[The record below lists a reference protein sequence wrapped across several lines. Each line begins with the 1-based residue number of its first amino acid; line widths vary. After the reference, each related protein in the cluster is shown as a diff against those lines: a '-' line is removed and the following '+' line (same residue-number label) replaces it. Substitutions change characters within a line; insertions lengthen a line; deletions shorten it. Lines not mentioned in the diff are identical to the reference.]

1 MKLEKLIGLHRHKL
15 NKDSNIMKLYPHIFK
30 KLDLGFIELK
40 NRIIMGSMHT
50 GLEEIG
56 DWDRISEFYAA
67 RARGQVSLIITGG
80 IGPNKE
86 GSVLPGAAMMMNE
99 QDVKNHMISTQ
110 AVHNEGGKIVMQ
122 ILHAGRYAYNDKAV
136 APSPVKAPI
145 SPFTPKELDE
155 EGIEKQISDIAQS
168 AFLAKCAGY
177 DGVEIMGSEGYLIN
191 QFLVKHTNKRT
202 DSWGG
207 SYNNRIKFPIEI
219 VKRVRE
225 KVGKNFLIIYR
236 LSIIDLIPNGSS
248 WEEVIILA
256 KEIEKAGANIL
267 NSGIGWHEARI
278 PTIAT
283 SVPKKAFSWITK
295 KLYGNVSIPI
305 IASNRINSPEI
316 AEEVLSENCADLV
329 SMARPFLADSDF
341 VRKAFENRSNEIVPC
356 IACNQACLDHT
367 FSMKL
372 TSCLVNPR
380 ACRETEL
387 NYEKVILPK
396 RIAVVGAGP
405 AGISFSIVAAQRG
418 HEVSLFDEN
427 HEIGGQLNFA
437 KMIPGKEEFYGLL
450 DFYKNEIKRLKIN
463 LVKDHKV
470 EISDLKEFDEVV
482 LATGVLPRKINIK
495 GQDAVNFVYDYQE
508 VFNSKV
514 SLGNK
519 IAIIGAG
526 GIGFDMAEYISSS
539 GISPTLNIT
548 KWMEKWG
555 VVDPEKERGGVLPKS
570 EITLNTT
577 SKEIFLLQRK
587 NEKIGK
593 RLGKTTGW
601 IHRKSLEKKNVK
613 MFAGVN
619 YEQITTDGLLIS
631 FGEEKKDLQTLKV
644 DSIII
649 CAGQISEI
657 SLVEKLN
664 INKINHH
671 IIGGAKLANELDA
684 KSAIDQGCRLAAKL

>member
-1 MKLEKLIGLHRHKL
+1 
-15 NKDSNIMKLYPHIFK
+15 MKLYPHIFK

-155 EGIEKQISDIAQS
+155 EGIEKQISDIAHS

-463 LVKDHKV
+463 LVKHHKV
-470 EISDLKEFDEVV
+470 EFSELKEFDEVV
-482 LATGVLPRKINIK
+482 LATGVLPRKVNIK
-495 GQDAVNFVYDYQE
+495 GQDDVNFVYDYQE
-508 VFNSKV
+508 VFNSEV

-539 GISPTLNIT
+539 GISPTLNLT

-570 EITLNTT
+570 EITLNTS

-587 NEKIGK
+587 NEKLGK

-619 YEQITTDGLLIS
+619 YEQITKDGLLIS

>member
-1 MKLEKLIGLHRHKL
+1 M
-15 NKDSNIMKLYPHIFK
+15 NKYPNIFR

-56 DWDRISEFYAA
+56 DWKRISEFYAS
-67 RARGQVSLIITGG
+67 RARGQVALIITGG
-80 IGPNKE
+80 IGPNRE
-86 GSVLPGAAMMMNE
+86 GSVLPGAAMMMTDE
-99 QDVKNHMISTQ
+99 DVKNHMISTK
-110 AVHNEGGKIVMQ
+110 AVHDEGGKIVMQ

-136 APSPVKAPI
+136 APSPIKAPI

-191 QFLVKHTNKRT
+191 QFLVSHTNKRK
-202 DSWGG
+202 DNWGG
-207 SYNNRIKFPIEI
+207 DYENRIRFPLEI
-219 VKRVRE
+219 VKRIRE

-248 WEEVIILA
+248 WEEVLILA
-256 KEIEKAGANIL
+256 KEIEKAGVNIL

-283 SVPKKAFSWITK
+283 SVPKRAFSWITK

-305 IASNRINSPEI
+305 IASNRINSPEVADDVI
-316 AEEVLSENCADLV
+316 SDKCADLV
-329 SMARPFLADSDF
+329 SLARPFLADSEF
-341 VRKAFENRSNEIVPC
+341 VKKAFENKSNEIVPC

-387 NYEKVILPK
+387 NYNKVLTSK

-405 AGISFSIVAAQRG
+405 AGISFSITAAQRG
-418 HEVSLFDEN
+418 HVVSLFEESN
-427 HEIGGQLNFA
+427 EIGGQLNFA
-437 KMIPGKEEFYGLL
+437 KMIPGKEEFHGLL
-450 DFYKNEIKRLKIN
+450 NYYKNEIKRLKID
-463 LVKDHKV
+463 LITDHKV
-470 EISDLKEFDEVV
+470 KTTDLINFDEIIIS
-482 LATGVLPRKINIK
+482 TGVVPRKIDIE
-495 GQDAVNFVYDYQE
+495 GQDKVNFVYDYQE
-508 VFNSKV
+508 VFNDGVK
-514 SLGNK
+514 LGNR

-526 GIGFDMAEYISSS
+526 GIGFDVAEYISSS
-539 GISPTLNIT
+539 GISPTLDIN

-555 VVDPEKERGGVLPKS
+555 VTDPAIERGGVLQKNEIRS
-570 EITLNTT
+570 EDS

-587 NEKIGK
+587 NEKVGK

-601 IHRKSLEKKNVK
+601 IHRKSLEKKKVK
-613 MFAGVN
+613 MLAGVN
-619 YEQITTDGLLIS
+619 YEKITPEGLLIS
-631 FGEEKKDLQTLKV
+631 FGEEKRDIQMLKV

-649 CAGQISEI
+649 CAGQTSEI
-657 SLVEKLN
+657 SLAEAMSTSKTN
-664 INKINHH
+664 FH
-671 IIGGAKLANELDA
+671 IIGGAKKANELDA
-684 KSAIDQGCRLAAKL
+684 KSAIDQGCRLAAQL

>member
-1 MKLEKLIGLHRHKL
+1 
-15 NKDSNIMKLYPHIFK
+15 MKLYPHIFK

-248 WEEVIILA
+248 WEEVITLA

-463 LVKDHKV
+463 LVKNHKV
-470 EISDLKEFDEVV
+470 KISELKEFDEVV
-482 LATGVLPRKINIK
+482 LATGVLPRKVNIK
-495 GQDAVNFVYDYQE
+495 GQDDVNFVYDYQE
-508 VFNSKV
+508 VFNSEV

-570 EITLNTT
+570 EITLNTS

-587 NEKIGK
+587 NEKLGK

-613 MFAGVN
+613 KFACVN
-619 YEQITTDGLLIS
+619 YEQITKDGLLIS

>member
-1 MKLEKLIGLHRHKL
+1 
-15 NKDSNIMKLYPHIFK
+15 MKLYPHIFK

-56 DWDRISEFYAA
+56 DWERISEFYAA

-396 RIAVVGAGP
+396 KIAVVGAGP

-470 EISDLKEFDEVV
+470 EISELKEFDEVV

-495 GQDAVNFVYDYQE
+495 GQDDVNFVYDYQE
-508 VFNSKV
+508 VFNSEV

-570 EITLNTT
+570 EITLNTS

-587 NEKIGK
+587 NEKLGK

-619 YEQITTDGLLIS
+619 YEQITKDGLLIS

-671 IIGGAKLANELDA
+671 IIGGAKVANELDA

>member
-1 MKLEKLIGLHRHKL
+1 
-15 NKDSNIMKLYPHIFK
+15 MKLYPHIFK

-56 DWDRISEFYAA
+56 DWERISEFYAA

-463 LVKDHKV
+463 LVKHHKV
-470 EISDLKEFDEVV
+470 EFSELKEFDEVV
-482 LATGVLPRKINIK
+482 LATGVLPRKVNIK
-495 GQDAVNFVYDYQE
+495 GQDDVNFVYDYQE
-508 VFNSKV
+508 VFNSEV

-555 VVDPEKERGGVLPKS
+555 VVDPEKERGGILPKS
-570 EITLNTT
+570 EMTLNTT

-587 NEKIGK
+587 NEKLGK

-619 YEQITTDGLLIS
+619 YEQITKDGLLIS

-671 IIGGAKLANELDA
+671 IIGGAKVADELDA

>member
-1 MKLEKLIGLHRHKL
+1 
-15 NKDSNIMKLYPHIFK
+15 
-30 KLDLGFIELK
+30 
-40 NRIIMGSMHT
+40 MGSMHT

-463 LVKDHKV
+463 LVKHHKV
-470 EISDLKEFDEVV
+470 EFSELKEFDEVV
-482 LATGVLPRKINIK
+482 LATGVLPRKVNIK
-495 GQDAVNFVYDYQE
+495 GQDDVNFVYDYQE
-508 VFNSKV
+508 VFNSEV

-570 EITLNTT
+570 EITLNTS

-587 NEKIGK
+587 NEKLGK

-619 YEQITTDGLLIS
+619 YEQITKDGLLIS

-671 IIGGAKLANELDA
+671 IIGGAKVANELDA

>member
-1 MKLEKLIGLHRHKL
+1 M
-15 NKDSNIMKLYPHIFK
+15 NKYPNIFR

-56 DWDRISEFYAA
+56 DWKRISEFYAS
-67 RARGQVSLIITGG
+67 RARGQVALIITGG
-80 IGPNKE
+80 IGPNRE
-86 GSVLPGAAMMMNE
+86 GSVLPGAAMMMTDE
-99 QDVKNHMISTQ
+99 DVKNHMISTK
-110 AVHNEGGKIVMQ
+110 AVHDEGGKIVMQ

-136 APSPVKAPI
+136 APSPIKAPI

-191 QFLVKHTNKRT
+191 QFLVSHTNKRK
-202 DSWGG
+202 DNWGG
-207 SYNNRIKFPIEI
+207 DYENRIRFPLEI
-219 VKRVRE
+219 VKRIRE

-248 WEEVIILA
+248 WEEVLILA
-256 KEIEKAGANIL
+256 KEIEKAGVNIL

-283 SVPKKAFSWITK
+283 SVPKRAFSWITK
-295 KLYGNVSIPI
+295 KLYGNVRIPI
-305 IASNRINSPEI
+305 IASNRINSPEVADDI
-316 AEEVLSENCADLV
+316 ISDKCADLV
-329 SMARPFLADSDF
+329 SLARPFLADSEF
-341 VRKAFENRSNEIVPC
+341 VKKAFENKSNEIVPC

-387 NYEKVILPK
+387 NYNKVLTSK

-405 AGISFSIVAAQRG
+405 AGISFSITAAQRG
-418 HEVSLFDEN
+418 HVVSLFEESN
-427 HEIGGQLNFA
+427 EIGGQLNFA
-437 KMIPGKEEFYGLL
+437 KMIPGKEEFHGLL
-450 DFYKNEIKRLKIN
+450 NYYKNEIKRLKID
-463 LVKDHKV
+463 LITDHKV
-470 EISDLKEFDEVV
+470 KTTDLINFDEIIIS
-482 LATGVLPRKINIK
+482 TGVVPRKIDIE
-495 GQDAVNFVYDYQE
+495 GQDKVNFVYDYQE
-508 VFNSKV
+508 VFNDGVK
-514 SLGNK
+514 LGNR

-526 GIGFDMAEYISSS
+526 GIGFDVAEYISSS
-539 GISPTLNIT
+539 GISPTLDIN

-555 VVDPEKERGGVLPKS
+555 VTDPAIERGGVLQKNEIRS
-570 EITLNTT
+570 EDS

-587 NEKIGK
+587 NEKVGK

-601 IHRKSLEKKNVK
+601 IHRKSLEKKKVK
-613 MFAGVN
+613 MLAGVN
-619 YEQITTDGLLIS
+619 YEKITPEGLLIS
-631 FGEEKKDLQTLKV
+631 FGEEKRDIQMLKV

-649 CAGQISEI
+649 CAGQTSEI
-657 SLVEKLN
+657 SLAEAMSTRKTN
-664 INKINHH
+664 FH
-671 IIGGAKLANELDA
+671 IIGGAKKANELDA
-684 KSAIDQGCRLAAKL
+684 KSAIDQGCRLAAQL

>member
-1 MKLEKLIGLHRHKL
+1 
-15 NKDSNIMKLYPHIFK
+15 MKLYPHIFK

-470 EISDLKEFDEVV
+470 EISELKEFDEVV

-495 GQDAVNFVYDYQE
+495 GQDDVNFVYDYQE
-508 VFNSKV
+508 VFNSEV

-570 EITLNTT
+570 EITLNTS

-587 NEKIGK
+587 NEKLGK

-619 YEQITTDGLLIS
+619 YEQITKDGLLIS

-684 KSAIDQGCRLAAKL
+684 KSAIDQGCRLAACLLNT

>member
-1 MKLEKLIGLHRHKL
+1 
-15 NKDSNIMKLYPHIFK
+15 
-30 KLDLGFIELK
+30 
-40 NRIIMGSMHT
+40 MHT

-56 DWDRISEFYAA
+56 DWERISEFYAA

-99 QDVKNHMISTQ
+99 KDVKNHMISTQ

-463 LVKDHKV
+463 LVKHHKV
-470 EISDLKEFDEVV
+470 EFSELKEFDEVV
-482 LATGVLPRKINIK
+482 LATGVLPRKVNIK
-495 GQDAVNFVYDYQE
+495 GQDDVNFVYDYQE
-508 VFNSKV
+508 VFNSEV

-570 EITLNTT
+570 EITLNTS

-587 NEKIGK
+587 NEKLGK

-619 YEQITTDGLLIS
+619 YEQITKDGLLIS

>member
-1 MKLEKLIGLHRHKL
+1 
-15 NKDSNIMKLYPHIFK
+15 MKLYPHIFK

-329 SMARPFLADSDF
+329 SLARPFLADSDF

-396 RIAVVGAGP
+396 KIAVVGAGP

-463 LVKDHKV
+463 LVKHHKV
-470 EISDLKEFDEVV
+470 EFSELKEFDEVV
-482 LATGVLPRKINIK
+482 LATGVLPRKVNIK
-495 GQDAVNFVYDYQE
+495 GQDDVNFVYDYQE
-508 VFNSKV
+508 VFNSEV

-570 EITLNTT
+570 EITLNTS

-587 NEKIGK
+587 NEKLGK

-619 YEQITTDGLLIS
+619 YEQITKDGLLIS

>member
-1 MKLEKLIGLHRHKL
+1 
-15 NKDSNIMKLYPHIFK
+15 
-30 KLDLGFIELK
+30 
-40 NRIIMGSMHT
+40 MHT

-56 DWDRISEFYAA
+56 DWERISEFYAA

-99 QDVKNHMISTQ
+99 HDVKNHMISTQ

-202 DSWGG
+202 DRWVG

-256 KEIEKAGANIL
+256 KEIEKAGGNIL

-470 EISDLKEFDEVV
+470 EISELKEFDEVV
-482 LATGVLPRKINIK
+482 LATGVLPRKVNIK
-495 GQDAVNFVYDYQE
+495 GQDDVNFVYDYQE
-508 VFNSKV
+508 VFNSEV

-526 GIGFDMAEYISSS
+526 GIGFDMAEYISNS
-539 GISPTLNIT
+539 GISPTLNLT

-555 VVDPEKERGGVLPKS
+555 VVDPEKERGGVLPKG
-570 EITLNTT
+570 EITLNTS

-587 NEKIGK
+587 NEKLGK

-619 YEQITTDGLLIS
+619 YEQITKDGLLIS

-644 DSIII
+644 DSLII

-671 IIGGAKLANELDA
+671 IIGGAKVANELDA

>member
-1 MKLEKLIGLHRHKL
+1 
-15 NKDSNIMKLYPHIFK
+15 MKLYPHIFK

-56 DWDRISEFYAA
+56 DWERISEFYAA

-207 SYNNRIKFPIEI
+207 TYNNRIKFPIEI

-463 LVKDHKV
+463 LVKNHKV
-470 EISDLKEFDEVV
+470 KISELKEFDEVV
-482 LATGVLPRKINIK
+482 LATGVLPRKVNIK
-495 GQDAVNFVYDYQE
+495 GQDDVNFVYDYQE
-508 VFNSKV
+508 VFNSEV

-570 EITLNTT
+570 EITLNTS

-587 NEKIGK
+587 NEKLGK

-613 MFAGVN
+613 KFACVN
-619 YEQITTDGLLIS
+619 YEQITKDGLLIS

>member
-1 MKLEKLIGLHRHKL
+1 M
-15 NKDSNIMKLYPHIFK
+15 NKYPNIFK

-56 DWDRISEFYAA
+56 DWKRISEFYAS
-67 RARGQVSLIITGG
+67 RARGQVALIITGG
-80 IGPNKE
+80 IGPNRE
-86 GSVLPGAAMMMNE
+86 GSVLPGAAMMMTDE
-99 QDVKNHMISTQ
+99 DVKNHMISTK
-110 AVHNEGGKIVMQ
+110 AVHDEGGKIVMQ

-136 APSPVKAPI
+136 APSPIKAPI

-191 QFLVKHTNKRT
+191 QFLVSHTNKRK
-202 DSWGG
+202 DNWGG
-207 SYNNRIKFPIEI
+207 DYENRIRFPLEI
-219 VKRVRE
+219 VKRIRE

-248 WEEVIILA
+248 WEEVLILA
-256 KEIEKAGANIL
+256 KEIEKAGVNIL

-283 SVPKKAFSWITK
+283 SVPKRAFSWITK

-305 IASNRINSPEI
+305 IASNRINSPEVADDVI
-316 AEEVLSENCADLV
+316 SDKCADLV
-329 SMARPFLADSDF
+329 SLARPFLADSEF
-341 VRKAFENRSNEIVPC
+341 VKKAFENKSNEIVPC

-387 NYEKVILPK
+387 NYNKVLTSK

-405 AGISFSIVAAQRG
+405 AGISFSITAAQRG
-418 HEVSLFDEN
+418 HMVSLFEESN
-427 HEIGGQLNFA
+427 EIGGQLNFA
-437 KMIPGKEEFYGLL
+437 KMIPGKEEFHGLL
-450 DFYKNEIKRLKIN
+450 NYYKNEIKRLKID
-463 LVKDHKV
+463 LITDHKV
-470 EISDLKEFDEVV
+470 KTTDLKNFDEIIIS
-482 LATGVLPRKINIK
+482 TGVVPRKIDIE
-495 GQDAVNFVYDYQE
+495 GQDKVNFVYDYQE
-508 VFNSKV
+508 VFNDGVK
-514 SLGNK
+514 LGNR

-526 GIGFDMAEYISSS
+526 GIGFDVAEYISSS
-539 GISPTLNIT
+539 GISPTLDIN

-555 VVDPEKERGGVLPKS
+555 VTDPAIERGGVLQKNEIRS
-570 EITLNTT
+570 EDS

-587 NEKIGK
+587 NEKVGK

-601 IHRKSLEKKNVK
+601 IHRKSLEKKKVK
-613 MFAGVN
+613 MLAGVN
-619 YEQITTDGLLIS
+619 YEKITPEGLLIS
-631 FGEEKKDLQTLKV
+631 FGEEKRDIQMLKV

-649 CAGQISEI
+649 CAGQTSEI
-657 SLVEKLN
+657 SLAEAMSTRKTN
-664 INKINHH
+664 FH
-671 IIGGAKLANELDA
+671 IIGGAKKANELDA
-684 KSAIDQGCRLAAKL
+684 KSAIDQGCRLAAQL

>member
-1 MKLEKLIGLHRHKL
+1 
-15 NKDSNIMKLYPHIFK
+15 MKLYPHIFK

-56 DWDRISEFYAA
+56 DWERISEFYAA

-470 EISDLKEFDEVV
+470 EISELKEFDEVV

-495 GQDAVNFVYDYQE
+495 GQDDVNFVYDYQE
-508 VFNSKV
+508 VFNSEV

-570 EITLNTT
+570 EITLNTS

-587 NEKIGK
+587 NEKLGK

-619 YEQITTDGLLIS
+619 YEQITKDGLLIS

-657 SLVEKLN
+657 SLVEKLK

>member
-1 MKLEKLIGLHRHKL
+1 
-15 NKDSNIMKLYPHIFK
+15 MKLYPHIFK

-463 LVKDHKV
+463 LVKNHKV
-470 EISDLKEFDEVV
+470 KISELKEFDEVV
-482 LATGVLPRKINIK
+482 LATGVLPRKVNIK
-495 GQDAVNFVYDYQE
+495 GQDDVNFVYDYQE
-508 VFNSKV
+508 VFNSEV

-570 EITLNTT
+570 EITLNTS

-587 NEKIGK
+587 NEKLGK

-619 YEQITTDGLLIS
+619 YEQITKDGLLIS

-671 IIGGAKLANELDA
+671 IIGGAKVANELDA

>member
-1 MKLEKLIGLHRHKL
+1 
-15 NKDSNIMKLYPHIFK
+15 MKLYPHIFK

-56 DWDRISEFYAA
+56 DWERISEFYAA

-329 SMARPFLADSDF
+329 SLARPFLADSDF

-539 GISPTLNIT
+539 GISPTLNIN

-555 VVDPEKERGGVLPKS
+555 VVDPEKERGGILPKS
-570 EITLNTT
+570 EMTLNTN

-631 FGEEKKDLQTLKV
+631 FGEAKKDLQTLKV

>member
-1 MKLEKLIGLHRHKL
+1 
-15 NKDSNIMKLYPHIFK
+15 MKLYPHIFK

-207 SYNNRIKFPIEI
+207 SYNNRFKFPIEI

-470 EISDLKEFDEVV
+470 EISELKEFDEVV

-495 GQDAVNFVYDYQE
+495 GQDDVNFVYDYQE
-508 VFNSKV
+508 VFNSEV

-570 EITLNTT
+570 EITLNTS

-587 NEKIGK
+587 NEKLGK

-619 YEQITTDGLLIS
+619 YEQITKDGLLIS

-671 IIGGAKLANELDA
+671 IIGGAKVANELDA

>member
-1 MKLEKLIGLHRHKL
+1 
-15 NKDSNIMKLYPHIFK
+15 MKLYPHIFK

-56 DWDRISEFYAA
+56 DWERISEFYAA

-99 QDVKNHMISTQ
+99 KDVKNHMISTQ

-470 EISDLKEFDEVV
+470 EISELKEFDEVV
-482 LATGVLPRKINIK
+482 LATGVLPRKVNIK
-495 GQDAVNFVYDYQE
+495 GQDDVNFVYDYQE

-570 EITLNTT
+570 EITLNTS

-587 NEKIGK
+587 NEKLGK

-619 YEQITTDGLLIS
+619 YEQITKDGLLIS

-671 IIGGAKLANELDA
+671 IIGGAKVANELDA

>member
-1 MKLEKLIGLHRHKL
+1 
-15 NKDSNIMKLYPHIFK
+15 MKLYPHIFK

-56 DWDRISEFYAA
+56 DWERISEFYAA
-67 RARGQVSLIITGG
+67 RARGQASLIITGG

-248 WEEVIILA
+248 WEEVITLA

-470 EISDLKEFDEVV
+470 EISELKEFDEVV
-482 LATGVLPRKINIK
+482 LATGVLPRKVNIK
-495 GQDAVNFVYDYQE
+495 GQDDVNFVYDYQE
-508 VFNSKV
+508 VFNSEV

-570 EITLNTT
+570 EITLNTS

-587 NEKIGK
+587 NEKLGK

-619 YEQITTDGLLIS
+619 YEQITKDGLLIS

-671 IIGGAKLANELDA
+671 IIGGAKVANELDA

>member
-1 MKLEKLIGLHRHKL
+1 
-15 NKDSNIMKLYPHIFK
+15 MKLYPHIFK

-56 DWDRISEFYAA
+56 DWERISEFYAA

-329 SMARPFLADSDF
+329 SLARPFLADSDF

-482 LATGVLPRKINIK
+482 LATGVLPRKVNIK
-495 GQDAVNFVYDYQE
+495 GQDDVNFVYDYQE
-508 VFNSKV
+508 VFNSEV

-570 EITLNTT
+570 EITLDTS

-587 NEKIGK
+587 NEKLGK

-619 YEQITTDGLLIS
+619 YEQITKDGLLIS

-671 IIGGAKLANELDA
+671 IIGGAKVANELDA

>member
-1 MKLEKLIGLHRHKL
+1 
-15 NKDSNIMKLYPHIFK
+15 MKLYPHIFK

-470 EISDLKEFDEVV
+470 EISELKEFDEVV
-482 LATGVLPRKINIK
+482 LATGVLPRKVNIK
-495 GQDAVNFVYDYQE
+495 GQDDVNFVYDYQE
-508 VFNSKV
+508 VFNSEV

-570 EITLNTT
+570 EITLNTS

-587 NEKIGK
+587 NEKLGK

-619 YEQITTDGLLIS
+619 YEQITKDGLLIS

-644 DSIII
+644 DSIIV

>member
-1 MKLEKLIGLHRHKL
+1 
-15 NKDSNIMKLYPHIFK
+15 MKLYPHIFK

-463 LVKDHKV
+463 LVKHHKV
-470 EISDLKEFDEVV
+470 EFSELKEFDEVV
-482 LATGVLPRKINIK
+482 LATGVLPRKVNIK
-495 GQDAVNFVYDYQE
+495 GQDDVNFVYDYQE
-508 VFNSKV
+508 VFNSEV

-570 EITLNTT
+570 EITLNTS

-587 NEKIGK
+587 NEKLGK

-671 IIGGAKLANELDA
+671 IIGGAKVANELDA

>member
-1 MKLEKLIGLHRHKL
+1 
-15 NKDSNIMKLYPHIFK
+15 MKLYPHIFK

-56 DWDRISEFYAA
+56 DWERISEFYAA

-99 QDVKNHMISTQ
+99 HDVKNHMISTQ

-256 KEIEKAGANIL
+256 KEIEKAGGNIL

-329 SMARPFLADSDF
+329 SMARPFLADSYF

-470 EISDLKEFDEVV
+470 EISELKEFDEVV
-482 LATGVLPRKINIK
+482 LATGVLPRKVNIK
-495 GQDAVNFVYDYQE
+495 GQDDVNFVYDYQE
-508 VFNSKV
+508 VFNSEV

-555 VVDPEKERGGVLPKS
+555 VVDPERERGGVLPKS
-570 EITLNTT
+570 EITLNTS

-587 NEKIGK
+587 NEKLGK

-619 YEQITTDGLLIS
+619 YEQITKDGLLIS

>member
-1 MKLEKLIGLHRHKL
+1 
-15 NKDSNIMKLYPHIFK
+15 MKLYPHIFK

-56 DWDRISEFYAA
+56 DWERISEFYAA

-236 LSIIDLIPNGSS
+236 LSIIDLIPDGSS

-470 EISDLKEFDEVV
+470 EISELKEFDEVV
-482 LATGVLPRKINIK
+482 LATGVLPRKVNIK
-495 GQDAVNFVYDYQE
+495 GQDDVNFVYDYQE
-508 VFNSKV
+508 VFNSEV

-570 EITLNTT
+570 EITLNTS

-587 NEKIGK
+587 NEKLGK

-619 YEQITTDGLLIS
+619 YEQITKDGLLIS

>member
-1 MKLEKLIGLHRHKL
+1 M
-15 NKDSNIMKLYPHIFK
+15 NKYPNIFK

-56 DWDRISEFYAA
+56 DWKRISEFYAS
-67 RARGQVSLIITGG
+67 RARGQVALIITGG
-80 IGPNKE
+80 IGPNRE
-86 GSVLPGAAMMMNE
+86 GSVLPGAAMMMTDE
-99 QDVKNHMISTQ
+99 DVKNHMISTK
-110 AVHNEGGKIVMQ
+110 AVHDEGGKIVMQ

-136 APSPVKAPI
+136 APSPIKAPI

-191 QFLVKHTNKRT
+191 QFLVSHTNKRK
-202 DSWGG
+202 DNWGG
-207 SYNNRIKFPIEI
+207 EYENRIRFPLEI
-219 VKRVRE
+219 VKRIRE

-248 WEEVIILA
+248 WEEVLILA
-256 KEIEKAGANIL
+256 KEIEKAGVNIL

-283 SVPKKAFSWITK
+283 SVPKRAFSWITK

-305 IASNRINSPEI
+305 IASNRINSPEVADDVI
-316 AEEVLSENCADLV
+316 SDKCADLV
-329 SMARPFLADSDF
+329 SLARPFLADSEF
-341 VRKAFENRSNEIVPC
+341 VKKAFENKSNEIVPC

-387 NYEKVILPK
+387 NYNKVLTSK

-405 AGISFSIVAAQRG
+405 AGISFSITAAQRG
-418 HEVSLFDEN
+418 HVVSLFEESN
-427 HEIGGQLNFA
+427 EIGGQLNFA
-437 KMIPGKEEFYGLL
+437 KMIPGKEEFHGLL
-450 DFYKNEIKRLKIN
+450 NYYKNEIKRLKID
-463 LVKDHKV
+463 LITDHKV
-470 EISDLKEFDEVV
+470 KTTDLINFDEIIIS
-482 LATGVLPRKINIK
+482 TGVVPRKIDIE
-495 GQDAVNFVYDYQE
+495 GQDKVNFVYDYQE
-508 VFNSKV
+508 VFNDGVK
-514 SLGNK
+514 LGNR

-526 GIGFDMAEYISSS
+526 GIGFDVAEYISSS
-539 GISPTLNIT
+539 GISPTLDIN

-555 VVDPEKERGGVLPKS
+555 VTDPAIERGGVLQKNEIRS
-570 EITLNTT
+570 EDS

-587 NEKIGK
+587 NEKVGK

-601 IHRKSLEKKNVK
+601 IHRKSLEKKKVK
-613 MFAGVN
+613 MLAGVN
-619 YEQITTDGLLIS
+619 YEKITPEGLLIS
-631 FGEEKKDLQTLKV
+631 FGEEKRDIQMLKV

-649 CAGQISEI
+649 CAGQTSEI
-657 SLVEKLN
+657 SLAEAMSTRKTN
-664 INKINHH
+664 FH
-671 IIGGAKLANELDA
+671 IIGGAKKANELDA
-684 KSAIDQGCRLAAKL
+684 KSAIDQGCRLAAQL

>member
-1 MKLEKLIGLHRHKL
+1 M
-15 NKDSNIMKLYPHIFK
+15 NKYPNIFK

-56 DWDRISEFYAA
+56 DWKRISEFYAS
-67 RARGQVSLIITGG
+67 RARGQVALIITGG
-80 IGPNKE
+80 IGPNRE
-86 GSVLPGAAMMMNE
+86 GSVLPGAAMMMTDE
-99 QDVKNHMISTQ
+99 DVKNHMISTK
-110 AVHNEGGKIVMQ
+110 AVHDEGGKIVMQ

-136 APSPVKAPI
+136 APSPIKAPI

-191 QFLVKHTNKRT
+191 QFLVSHTNKRK
-202 DSWGG
+202 DNWGG
-207 SYNNRIKFPIEI
+207 DYENRIRFPLEI
-219 VKRVRE
+219 VKRIRE

-248 WEEVIILA
+248 WEEVLILA
-256 KEIEKAGANIL
+256 KEIEKAGVNIL

-283 SVPKKAFSWITK
+283 SVPKRAFSWITK

-305 IASNRINSPEI
+305 IASNRINSPEVADDVI
-316 AEEVLSENCADLV
+316 SDKCADLV
-329 SMARPFLADSDF
+329 SLARPFLADSEF
-341 VRKAFENRSNEIVPC
+341 VKKAFENKSNEIVPC

-380 ACRETEL
+380 ACRETDL
-387 NYEKVILPK
+387 NYNKVLTSK

-405 AGISFSIVAAQRG
+405 AGISFSITAAQRG
-418 HEVSLFDEN
+418 HVVSLFEESN
-427 HEIGGQLNFA
+427 EIGGQLNFA
-437 KMIPGKEEFYGLL
+437 KMTPGKEEFHGLL
-450 DFYKNEIKRLKIN
+450 NYYKNEIKRLKID
-463 LVKDHKV
+463 LITDHKV
-470 EISDLKEFDEVV
+470 KTTDLINFDEIIIS
-482 LATGVLPRKINIK
+482 TGVVPRKIDIE
-495 GQDAVNFVYDYQE
+495 GQDKVNFVYDYQE
-508 VFNSKV
+508 VFNDGVK
-514 SLGNK
+514 LGNR

-526 GIGFDMAEYISSS
+526 GIGFDVAEYISSS
-539 GISPTLNIT
+539 GISPTLDIN

-555 VVDPEKERGGVLPKS
+555 VTDPAIERGGVLQKNEIRS
-570 EITLNTT
+570 EDS

-587 NEKIGK
+587 NEKVGK

-601 IHRKSLEKKNVK
+601 IHRKSLEKKKVK
-613 MFAGVN
+613 MLAGVN
-619 YEQITTDGLLIS
+619 YEKITPEGLLIS
-631 FGEEKKDLQTLKV
+631 FGEEKRDIQMLKV

-649 CAGQISEI
+649 CAGQTSEI
-657 SLVEKLN
+657 SLAEAMSTRKTN
-664 INKINHH
+664 FH
-671 IIGGAKLANELDA
+671 IIGGAKKANELDA
-684 KSAIDQGCRLAAKL
+684 KSAIDQGCRLAAQL

>member
-1 MKLEKLIGLHRHKL
+1 M
-15 NKDSNIMKLYPHIFK
+15 NKYPNIFK

-56 DWDRISEFYAA
+56 DWKRISEFYAS
-67 RARGQVSLIITGG
+67 RARGQVALIITGG
-80 IGPNKE
+80 IGPNRE
-86 GSVLPGAAMMMNE
+86 GSVLPGAAMMVTDE
-99 QDVKNHMISTQ
+99 DVKNHMISTK
-110 AVHNEGGKIVMQ
+110 AVHDEGGKIVMQ

-136 APSPVKAPI
+136 APSPIKAPI

-191 QFLVKHTNKRT
+191 QFLVSHTNKRK
-202 DSWGG
+202 DNWGG
-207 SYNNRIKFPIEI
+207 DYENRIRFPLEI
-219 VKRVRE
+219 VKRIRE

-248 WEEVIILA
+248 WEEVLILA
-256 KEIEKAGANIL
+256 KEIEKAGVNIL

-283 SVPKKAFSWITK
+283 SVPKRAFSWITK

-305 IASNRINSPEI
+305 IASNRINSPEVADDVI
-316 AEEVLSENCADLV
+316 SDKCADLV
-329 SMARPFLADSDF
+329 SLARPFLADSEF
-341 VRKAFENRSNEIVPC
+341 VKKAFENKSNEIVPC

-387 NYEKVILPK
+387 NYNKVLTSK

-405 AGISFSIVAAQRG
+405 AGISFSITAAQRG
-418 HEVSLFDEN
+418 HVVSLFEESN
-427 HEIGGQLNFA
+427 EIGGQLNFA
-437 KMIPGKEEFYGLL
+437 KMIPGKEEFHGLL
-450 DFYKNEIKRLKIN
+450 NYYKNEIKRLKID
-463 LVKDHKV
+463 LITDHKV
-470 EISDLKEFDEVV
+470 KTTDLINFDEIIIS
-482 LATGVLPRKINIK
+482 TGVVPRKIDIE
-495 GQDAVNFVYDYQE
+495 GQDKVNFVYDYQE
-508 VFNSKV
+508 VFNDGVK
-514 SLGNK
+514 LGNR

-526 GIGFDMAEYISSS
+526 GIGFDVAEYISSS
-539 GISPTLNIT
+539 GISPTLDIN
-548 KWMEKWG
+548 KWMKKWG
-555 VVDPEKERGGVLPKS
+555 VTDPAIERGGVLQKNEIRS
-570 EITLNTT
+570 EDS

-587 NEKIGK
+587 NEKVGK

-601 IHRKSLEKKNVK
+601 IHRKSLEKKKVK
-613 MFAGVN
+613 MLAGVN
-619 YEQITTDGLLIS
+619 YEKITPEGLLIS
-631 FGEEKKDLQTLKV
+631 FGEEKRDIQMLKV

-649 CAGQISEI
+649 CAGQTSEI
-657 SLVEKLN
+657 SLAEAMSTRKTN
-664 INKINHH
+664 FH
-671 IIGGAKLANELDA
+671 IIGGAKKANELDA
-684 KSAIDQGCRLAAKL
+684 KSAIDQGCRLAAQL

>member
-1 MKLEKLIGLHRHKL
+1 
-15 NKDSNIMKLYPHIFK
+15 
-30 KLDLGFIELK
+30 
-40 NRIIMGSMHT
+40 MGSMHT

-56 DWDRISEFYAA
+56 DWERISEFYAA

-470 EISDLKEFDEVV
+470 EISELKEFDEVV
-482 LATGVLPRKINIK
+482 LATGVIPRKVNIK
-495 GQDAVNFVYDYQE
+495 GQDDVNFVYDYQE
-508 VFNSKV
+508 VFNSEV

-570 EITLNTT
+570 EITLNTS

-587 NEKIGK
+587 NEKLGK

-619 YEQITTDGLLIS
+619 YEQINKDGLLIS

-671 IIGGAKLANELDA
+671 IIGGAKVANELDA

>member
-1 MKLEKLIGLHRHKL
+1 
-15 NKDSNIMKLYPHIFK
+15 MKLYPHIFK

-56 DWDRISEFYAA
+56 DWERISEFYAA

-463 LVKDHKV
+463 LVKHHKV
-470 EISDLKEFDEVV
+470 EFSELKEFDEVV
-482 LATGVLPRKINIK
+482 LATGVLPRKVNIK
-495 GQDAVNFVYDYQE
+495 GQDDVNFVYDYQE
-508 VFNSKV
+508 VFNSEV

-570 EITLNTT
+570 EITLNTS

>member
-1 MKLEKLIGLHRHKL
+1 
-15 NKDSNIMKLYPHIFK
+15 MKLYPHIFK

-463 LVKDHKV
+463 LVKHHKV
-470 EISDLKEFDEVV
+470 EISELKEFDEVV
-482 LATGVLPRKINIK
+482 LATGVLPRKVNIK
-495 GQDAVNFVYDYQE
+495 GQDDVNFVYDYQE

-570 EITLNTT
+570 EITLNTS

-587 NEKIGK
+587 NEKLGK

-619 YEQITTDGLLIS
+619 YEQITKDGLLIS

>member
-1 MKLEKLIGLHRHKL
+1 
-15 NKDSNIMKLYPHIFK
+15 MKLYPHIFK

-207 SYNNRIKFPIEI
+207 TYNNRIKFPIEI

-463 LVKDHKV
+463 LVKHHKV
-470 EISDLKEFDEVV
+470 EFSELKEFDEVV
-482 LATGVLPRKINIK
+482 LATGVLPRKVNIK
-495 GQDAVNFVYDYQE
+495 GQDDVNFVYDYQE

-570 EITLNTT
+570 EITLNTS

-587 NEKIGK
+587 NEKLGK

-619 YEQITTDGLLIS
+619 YEQITKDGLLIS

>member
-1 MKLEKLIGLHRHKL
+1 
-15 NKDSNIMKLYPHIFK
+15 MKLYPHIFK

-56 DWDRISEFYAA
+56 DWERISEFYAA

-463 LVKDHKV
+463 LVKEHKV
-470 EISDLKEFDEVV
+470 EISELKEFDEVV
-482 LATGVLPRKINIK
+482 LATGVLPRKVNIK
-495 GQDAVNFVYDYQE
+495 GQDDVNFVYDYQE
-508 VFNSKV
+508 VFNSEV

-539 GISPTLNIT
+539 GISPTLNLT

-570 EITLNTT
+570 EINLNTS

-587 NEKIGK
+587 NEKLGK

-619 YEQITTDGLLIS
+619 YEQITKDGLLIS

>member
-1 MKLEKLIGLHRHKL
+1 
-15 NKDSNIMKLYPHIFK
+15 MKLYPHIFK

-56 DWDRISEFYAA
+56 DWERISEFYAA

-482 LATGVLPRKINIK
+482 LATGVLPRKVNIK
-495 GQDAVNFVYDYQE
+495 GQDDVNFVYDYQE

-570 EITLNTT
+570 EITLNTS

-587 NEKIGK
+587 NEKLGK

-664 INKINHH
+664 VNKINHH

>member
-1 MKLEKLIGLHRHKL
+1 
-15 NKDSNIMKLYPHIFK
+15 MKLYPHIFK

-56 DWDRISEFYAA
+56 DWERISEFYAA

-470 EISDLKEFDEVV
+470 EISELKEFDEVV

-495 GQDAVNFVYDYQE
+495 GQDDVNFVYDYQE

-570 EITLNTT
+570 EITLNTS

-587 NEKIGK
+587 NEKLGK

-619 YEQITTDGLLIS
+619 YEQITKDGLLIS

-671 IIGGAKLANELDA
+671 IIGGAKVANELDA

>member
-1 MKLEKLIGLHRHKL
+1 
-15 NKDSNIMKLYPHIFK
+15 MKLYPHIFK

-99 QDVKNHMISTQ
+99 KDVKNHMISTQ

-463 LVKDHKV
+463 LVKHHKV
-470 EISDLKEFDEVV
+470 EFSELKEFDEVV
-482 LATGVLPRKINIK
+482 LATGVLPRKVNIK
-495 GQDAVNFVYDYQE
+495 GQDDVNFVYDYQE
-508 VFNSKV
+508 VFNSEV

-570 EITLNTT
+570 EITLNTS

-587 NEKIGK
+587 NEKLGK

-619 YEQITTDGLLIS
+619 YEQITKDGLLIS

-671 IIGGAKLANELDA
+671 IIGGAKVANELVA